1 MELSIDRTSREPIYR
16 QISRQIRDLIIA
28 GRLPAGFRLPPE
40 RRLAQALRVSRS
52 TVLIAYQELRADAL
66 IDAHVGRGTVVT
78 SLDGAAG
85 RGDGDREMPWRQL
98 FGAAASGFQDPL
110 VGDLLRLTER
120 ADVIPLSFG
129 MPAPDLLP
137 FDELR
142 ELFAEVLADVG
153 PAALLHSPTEGLTP
167 LRETLAQMMA
177 ARGVRCSPAEVLVLS
192 GSQQGLDLA
201 ARIFL
206 DPGDAVVVE
215 QPSFIGALQ
224 TFRGARARLI
234 GVPTDEHGMR
244 TDVLESALAR
254 FRPKLIYTLPTF
266 QNPSGAV
273 LTLERRQQLLELARR
288 FQVPVLE
295 DDPYSE
301 LRYEG
306 EPVPSL
312 RALDPAGD
320 VLYLSTFS
328 KLLFPGMRLGFLV
341 APRAGGA
348 AVRAG
353 PADRRPARQ
362 HARPV
367 GARALRPAAAA
378 WRPTCARCARPTGGA
393 ATPWTRRCGEA
404 DVPGLDLAAPAGRL
418 LRLVPA
424 AARRRPRRAC
434 WRGPREAGVTY
445 LPGRRLLRRRAP
457 GRATSGS
464 TSPTRTR
471 RRSARASRA
480 SPRRSGR
487 RRDMPGFGVRG
498 RLDAADR
505 LRSRR
510 MR

>member
-1 MELSIDRTSREPIYR
+1 MDLSIDRTSREPIYR

-78 SLDGAAG
+78 SLDDAAG
-85 RGDGDREMPWRQL
+85 RVDGAEEMPWRQL
-98 FGAAASGFQDPL
+98 FGTGASGFQDPL

-129 MPAPDLLP
+129 MPAADLLP

-142 ELFAEVLADVG
+142 ELFTEVLADVG
-153 PAALLHSPTEGLTP
+153 PASLLHSPTEGLTP

-177 ARGVRCSPAEVLVLS
+177 ARGVRCSPAEVMVLS

-224 TFRGARARLI
+224 TFRGARARLV

-244 TDVLESALAR
+244 TDALESALAR

-266 QNPSGAV
+266 QNPSGTV
-273 LTLERRQQLLELARR
+273 LTLERRQHLLALARR

-306 EPVPSL
+306 EPLPSL
-312 RALDPAGD
+312 RALDPGGN

-341 APRAGGA
+341 APRAVVRQFALARQTADLHANTLGQWVLERFVRRGRMA
-348 AVRAG
+348 VHVRAVRESY
-353 PADRRPARQ
+353 RRRCDAMD
-362 HARPV
+362 A
-367 GARALRPAAAA
+367 ALRA
-378 WRPTCARCARPTGGA
+378 
-393 ATPWTRRCGEA
+393 A
-404 DVPGLDLAAPAGRL
+404 DVPGLAW
-418 LRLVPA
+418 
-424 AARRRPRRAC
+424 RRPQGGFYFWCRLPRGVAASSLLARAAQ
-434 WRGPREAGVTY
+434 AGVAY
-445 LPGRRLLRRRAP
+445 LPGRPCFADEPPAEHIRLNFSHPDEAAIRTGVTRLAAAIREETAHTQDP
-457 GRATSGS
+457 EFAAAS
-464 TSPTRTR
+464 TRPI
-471 RRSARASRA
+471 
-480 SPRRSGR
+480 
-487 RRDMPGFGVRG
+487 V
-498 RLDAADR
+498 
-505 LRSRR
+505 
-510 MR
+510 

>member
-1 MELSIDRTSREPIYR
+1 MELSIDRTSHEPIYR
-16 QISRQIRDLIIA
+16 QISRQIRDLIVA

-52 TVLIAYQELRADAL
+52 TVLVAYQELRADGL
-66 IDAHVGRGTVVT
+66 IDAHVGRGTTVT
-78 SLDGAAG
+78 ALEGSVEHGEGPPEL
-85 RGDGDREMPWRQL
+85 PWRQL
-98 FGAAASGFQDPL
+98 FSAAASGFQDPL

-129 MPAPDLLP
+129 MPAADLLP

-142 ELFAEVLADVG
+142 ELFNETLVENG
-153 PAALLHSPTEGLTP
+153 PAALLHSPAEGLTA
-167 LRETLAQMMA
+167 LRETLARMMA
-177 ARGVRCSPAEVLVLS
+177 ARGVRCSAAEVMVLS

-206 DPGDAVVVE
+206 DPGDTVVVE

-234 GVPTDEHGMR
+234 GVPADEHGLR

-266 QNPSGAV
+266 QNPSGTV
-273 LTLERRQQLLELARR
+273 MTLERRQQLLALARR

-312 RALDPAGD
+312 RALDPSGD

-341 APRAGGA
+341 APRPV
-348 AVRAG
+348 VRQFAL
-353 PADRRPARQ
+353 ARQ
-362 HARPV
+362 TADLHANTLGQWVLERFV
-367 GARALRPAAAA
+367 RRGRMAAHVRTVREAYRRRRDTMDEALRAA
-378 WRPTCARCARPTGGA
+378 R
-393 ATPWTRRCGEA
+393 
-404 DVPGLDLAAPAGRL
+404 VPGLTWRRPEGGFYFWCRLPRGVSAPGLLAR
-418 LRLVPA
+418 A
-424 AARRRPRRAC
+424 AA
-434 WRGPREAGVTY
+434 AGVTY
-445 LPGRRLLRRRAP
+445 LPGRPCFADEPPAEHIRLNFSHPDEAAIRTGVARLAAAIREEAGHTRDSEFA
-457 GRATSGS
+457 AAS
-464 TSPTRTR
+464 TRPI
-471 RRSARASRA
+471 
-480 SPRRSGR
+480 
-487 RRDMPGFGVRG
+487 V
-498 RLDAADR
+498 
-505 LRSRR
+505 
-510 MR
+510 